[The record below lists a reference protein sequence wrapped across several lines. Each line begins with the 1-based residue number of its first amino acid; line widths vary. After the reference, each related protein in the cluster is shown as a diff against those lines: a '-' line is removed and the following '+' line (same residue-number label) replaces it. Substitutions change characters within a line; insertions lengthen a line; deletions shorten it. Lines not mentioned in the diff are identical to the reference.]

1 MGEPAVRCTD
11 LTKAFGP
18 VYAVERVSFT
28 VEQGSLLGLLGPS
41 GVGKTTTL
49 RLIAGFETPDAG
61 TVEIGGRVVTSSSG
75 VVPPEKR
82 RVGMVFQDYALF
94 PHLSVRQNIAY
105 GIPKEAESNGRVQE
119 VMELVGLTEVE
130 SSQPHELSGGE
141 QQRVALARAL
151 APNPAVVLLDEPFS
165 NLDAALRAKVR
176 SEVKRIL
183 QEVGAS
189 AIFVTHDQEEA
200 LSLAD
205 RVGVML
211 HGRVV
216 QVDTPEG
223 LYASPASLAVAM
235 FLGEANILDG
245 QAASGFVECEL
256 GRLPTLQK
264 QDGMVKVMVRPET
277 VMLGPLS
284 PGALEA
290 QVVEREFYGH
300 DQMVVVRLPSGQLL
314 RSRSGPDVV
323 MQRGDLVQ
331 PHVESPVAVFAAT
344 E

>member
-1 MGEPAVRCTD
+1 MSSAGDNMAD
-11 LTKAFGP
+11 
-18 VYAVERVSFT
+18 
-28 VEQGSLLGLLGPS
+28 
-41 GVGKTTTL
+41 GKDDFAIGAPL
-49 RLIAGFETPDAG
+49 FDAYIR
-61 TVEIGGRVVTSSSG
+61 E
-75 VVPPEKR
+75 
-82 RVGMVFQDYALF
+82 
-94 PHLSVRQNIAY
+94 
-105 GIPKEAESNGRVQE
+105 
-119 VMELVGLTEVE
+119 
-130 SSQPHELSGGE
+130 
-141 QQRVALARAL
+141 
-151 APNPAVVLLDEPFS
+151 
-165 NLDAALRAKVR
+165 DA
-176 SEVKRIL
+176 
-183 QEVGAS
+183 
-189 AIFVTHDQEEA
+189 
-200 LSLAD
+200 
-205 RVGVML
+205 
-211 HGRVV
+211 GRVV

-264 QDGMVKVMVRPET
+264 QDGRVKVMVRPET

-314 RSRSGPDVV
+314 RSRSGPDVF

-344 E
+344 G